1 MNTKSIV
8 IAVVAVAVIAAVMWF
23 TRENFSQAEAE
34 AALKKANPGLY
45 ASQQGQDP
53 LAPGKTGPNAK
64 PAVYNNQGSNRQRP
78 KITIASSMSK
88 FRPKGGDGKCPAGYS
103 VIVGGSRDGLCIKS
117 EYAGRPRAS
126 SPSRSRSSSP
136 SRRSSGSGSKFTSKV
151 NGKCPSGTV
160 EITGGGH
167 DGQCY
172 KGGSSGGSS
181 RRSSGGSSSSR
192 GSNSGSTNYGSKF
205 VGKSNGRCPSGTTEI
220 TAGSRK
226 GQCIRNAAK
235 ENIEYNRKNV
245 GSIYKGRESAS
256 CPKGMTLI
264 TSGFKKG
271 LCIDEKKVMDRTFPH
286 WGWGKHAGLRC
297 RNPDNTGCETKYV
310 GGKLLDTK
318 KITLA
323 DKYPFWGWS
332 QHAGLRCKN
341 NDNTGCNTKYVGGKL
356 VEA

>member
-1 MNTKSIV
+1 MNTKIIV

-23 TRENFSQAEAE
+23 TREKFSQQ
-34 AALKKANPGLY
+34 
-45 ASQQGQDP
+45 SQDP
-53 LAPGKTGPNAK
+53 LAPGRTGPNAK
-64 PAVYNNQGSNRQRP
+64 PVMYNQGSNRQRP
-78 KITIASSMSK
+78 TITIASSMSK
-88 FRPKGGDGKCPAGYS
+88 FRPKSDGKCPAGYS

-126 SPSRSRSSSP
+126 NPSRSSSP
-136 SRRSSGSGSKFTSKV
+136 SRKSSGSGSMFTSKV

-160 EITGGGH
+160 EITSGGH
-167 DGQCY
+167 KGECY
-172 KGGSSGGSS
+172 KGGSSGGSSRRSSGGSS

-264 TSGFKKG
+264 KSGDRKG
-271 LCIDEKKVMDRTFPH
+271 MCIDEGKVIDRTFPY
-286 WGWGKHAGLRC
+286 WGWGPNAGLKC
-297 RNPDNTGCETKYV
+297 RNNDNTGCNTKYD
-310 GGKLLDTK
+310 GGRLVSREKKL
-318 KITLA
+318 TLA